1 MSRSLLDPG
10 DHCTLQYIV
19 THIFCSLQLP
29 DGGDQSIRND
39 RSLAGAIS
47 SVMRLYSDHV
57 DQANMAQWR
66 SIVRMLDN
74 LQAVVQSESLDR
86 FQLSLSSAAWTWEVN
101 FPASAVSQKLI
112 MCRCSRISCSSPKC
126 GGLIQKA
133 EGCDHFRVLRG
144 IPEG

>member
-86 FQLSLSSAAWTWEVN
+86 FRIISQLGSMDVGGKLSS
-101 FPASAVSQKLI
+101 L
-112 MCRCSRISCSSPKC
+112 CS
-126 GGLIQKA
+126 
-133 EGCDHFRVLRG
+133 
-144 IPEG
+144 IPETHNV